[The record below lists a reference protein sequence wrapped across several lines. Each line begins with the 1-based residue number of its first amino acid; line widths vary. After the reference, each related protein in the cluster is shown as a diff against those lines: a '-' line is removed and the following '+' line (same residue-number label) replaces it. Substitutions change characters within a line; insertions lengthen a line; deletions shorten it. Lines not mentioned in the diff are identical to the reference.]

1 MSVYPLVCLYF
12 DANHNYVYLHYPIL
26 MKQLLMVRSF
36 VSFFQIRPP
45 LDGSRSVFQADRIK
59 CLIQLLQLCIV
70 RCVKK

>member
-45 LDGSRSVFQADRIK
+45 LDSSGSVFRADRVK
-59 CLIQLLQLCIV
+59 SLIQFLQLRII
-70 RCVKK
+70 RRVKK